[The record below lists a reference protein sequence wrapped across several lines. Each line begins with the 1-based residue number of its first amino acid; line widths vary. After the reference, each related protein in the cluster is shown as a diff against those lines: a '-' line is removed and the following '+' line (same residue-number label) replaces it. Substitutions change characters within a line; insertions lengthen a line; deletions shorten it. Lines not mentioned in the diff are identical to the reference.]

1 MNTEHP
7 HRKFYYTLFEYILD
21 TKKIPPDI
29 IGELKNHFYIEKVEF
44 PQRGAS
50 TNTYTL
56 FVYYLDETI
65 FTQYQEVLELITI
78 LLGCENLITINMDND
93 HNLETIQT
101 MNYKVFLEIM
111 YLRGAFQKE

>member
-29 IGELKNHFYIEKVEF
+29 IGELKNHFYIEKVEL
-44 PQRGAS
+44 A
-50 TNTYTL
+50 NIYTL
-56 FVYYLDETI
+56 FAYYLDETI

-111 YLRGAFQKE
+111 YLRAIQSIYNN